1 MDIVNTLE
9 HFGQLILNRFGIEIS
24 LVYWWWVIQGS
35 HSPSLFLLQ
44 QPTDVV
50 RFVLVQTTPESVL
63 TQYSGGVVDV
73 EWYSWY
79 WYTFWDEWVLY
90 FIWFNLTAYFR
101 QTYRLFCIRLQKFRR
116 FKKKTGPSLFETFLG
131 N

>member
-35 HSPSLFLLQ
+35 HNPSLFLLQ

-63 TQYSGGVVDV
+63 TQHSGGVVDV
-73 EWYSWY
+73 EWYIQL
-79 WYTFWDEWVLY
+79 VLVH
-90 FIWFNLTAYFR
+90 
-101 QTYRLFCIRLQKFRR
+101 
-116 FKKKTGPSLFETFLG
+116 FLRWMG
-131 N
+131 IVFYLI